1 MARPVASDVPA
12 NANATRRGFIL
23 VIDDEEIMREILEAL
38 LTREG
43 YEVRLAA
50 SAAAGLELVRS
61 VPFDAAIVDMMMP
74 GMDGIS
80 ALDELKKIDD
90 DLPVLMITAFAS
102 VENAIAAMKRGAYD
116 YITKP
121 FKNDEVLV
129 VLRNALA
136 QRRLVAENRALRQN
150 LQARSNRFGEI
161 IGRSSRMRQVFD
173 LIIQAAPS
181 RTTILINGESGTGK
195 ELVARSLHQNS
206 ARSDRAFITVNSGNL
221 PPDLLESNLFGH
233 VKGAFTG
240 AVYPKK
246 GLFELADKGTIFFD
260 EIGNIP
266 LETQAKLLRVIQERE
281 FMRLGGIETIKVD
294 VRIIAA
300 TNVDL
305 RHMMEDGKFREDLYY
320 RLHVITVQLPALR
333 ERKDD
338 IPLLVQQFLEKYG
351 EENQKTHLE
360 LTGEALDLLQEYDW
374 PGNVRELENVIERAV
389 VLSTGAKID
398 AGLVPD
404 HVRSSK
410 RFQMPQFIVPPEG
423 ISFKEVITDF
433 EKQLIESTLE
443 AAGGVQKRAAE
454 LLHIKATTLNEMIK
468 RYDIRPRRKRTVP
481 AVRPGA
487 GVPEIADVPDEGDEV
502 GAINRD

>member
-1 MARPVASDVPA
+1 MTMRRPSALDTPA
-12 NANATRRGFIL
+12 PSGTRKGTIL

-43 YEVRLAA
+43 YEVRLAPH
-50 SAAAGLELVRS
+50 AAAGLELARA

-74 GMDGIS
+74 GMDGIT

-136 QRRLVAENRALRQN
+136 QRTLVAENRALRQN

-161 IGRSSRMRQVFD
+161 IGRSSPMRQVFD

-206 ARSDRAFITVNSGNL
+206 TRADRAFVTVNSGNL

-281 FMRLGGIETIKVD
+281 FMRLGGIDTIKVD

-305 RHMMEDGKFREDLYY
+305 RKMVDDGRFREDLYY

-333 ERKDD
+333 ERRDD
-338 IPLLVQQFLEKYG
+338 IPLLVQHFLEKYG
-351 EENQKTHLE
+351 EENNKKSLE
-360 LTGEALDLLQEYDW
+360 ITPEALDLLLDYDW

-389 VLSTGAKID
+389 VLSTGPRLD
-398 AGLVPD
+398 VDLVPE
-404 HVRSSK
+404 HVRTSR

-423 ISFKEVITDF
+423 ISFREVITDF
-433 EKQLIESTLE
+433 EKRLIESTLE

-454 LLHIKATTLNEMIK
+454 LLHIKPTTLNEMIK
-468 RYDIRPRRKRTVP
+468 RHDIRPRRKRASV
-481 AVRPGA
+481 A
-487 GVPEIADVPDEGDEV
+487 GLDRVGEAEIEAEGIDESVAES
-502 GAINRD
+502 R